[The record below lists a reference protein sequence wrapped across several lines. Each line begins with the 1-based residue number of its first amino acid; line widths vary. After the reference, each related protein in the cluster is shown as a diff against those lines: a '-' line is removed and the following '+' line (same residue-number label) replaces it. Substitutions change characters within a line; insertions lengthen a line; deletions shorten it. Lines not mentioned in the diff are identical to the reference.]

1 MKMNTLLPS
10 FMLFA
15 CTFQT
20 IALNSETQNTII
32 KLEQSV
38 ISVGQLITQIE
49 NQTDYLVV
57 FKSREVDIERYITV
71 QNTSGKM
78 ISYLEEAFK
87 DTDITYEFDNRYIL
101 LLKKNDKGRTSL
113 IGQQSRTITGTV
125 TDNNGEPVIGA
136 NVIIKG
142 TSIGTVTDVNGKY
155 TLEVPPKAILQISY
169 IGYLTK
175 EIVIDNNKT
184 ADVILIEDTQKI
196 DEVVVVGYG
205 TQKKGEVASS
215 ISTIKSDNF
224 VKTPTTDAAQLIK
237 GKVPGLSIIT
247 PDANPTSTSQIALRG
262 ITTLKASS
270 SPLVLID
277 GIPGDLNSVS
287 PDDIEQIDVLKDG
300 SAAAIYGTRGTNGV
314 ILITTK
320 NANGEMPTEVD
331 VNAYLSTQQI
341 TKTLPFMK
349 ADEYRR
355 RVQEGWPGAQDDG
368 ASTDWLDEVTRT
380 PFTQIYNIS
389 LRGGSRTTNYVASF
403 EYRGLNGLIK
413 RTNNQMFYP
422 RVEITHRMFN
432 NKLKLN
438 ASLSGYKQTYFSG
451 SDGGGYNSEV
461 YRNALIYN
469 PTTPVYDKNGNYS
482 ESTKNEYFNPVSLLN
497 EVEGENQATNLRM
510 FANITYTPI
519 EGLDIKYLFS
529 SNTYNQVRGYYET
542 QQHKSTWKDGKN
554 GYASRGSTRSNEDL
568 SELTVQWRKTIFE
581 DHSFT
586 LLGGYSWQKTHY
598 QNFYMQNF
606 NFPSNDYT
614 YNNMGTGQA
623 LKDGRGT
630 EYSTANES
638 KLIGYF
644 GRLNYNYDDR
654 YLLTATLRADGSSSF
669 AKESRWGWFPS
680 VALAWKVNNEAF
692 LKDVEA
698 INSLKLRLG
707 WGVVGNQWAGSY
719 AYGVTM
725 ASAASIWGT
734 GFYAGNYPNREL
746 KWEETN
752 SFNVGLDLALF
763 NNRIEFIA
771 DAYYKKTDNLLMQA
785 SLPTYVSGLIRAPW
799 VNAGAMTNKGV
810 EFTLNTHNIQ
820 TRDFTWTSGLTFSIN
835 HNEVTKLYSESSA
848 ISGINGSETLTYTM
862 VGEPVGQ
869 FYGYKVIGMFKEE
882 GDFYKKGAD
891 GNFLL
896 DETGNRIQ
904 VAIPKDQTI
913 GKSGIWVGD
922 YIYED
927 RDNNGVIDEKD
938 RTFLGNPAP
947 KFTFGFNNYLS
958 YKGFDLN
965 IFLNGSVGNKAI
977 NLIRRTFTDPMRN
990 SNLLKEATG
999 IAQIAMHDPE
1009 VGDEVLSNVYVANA
1023 DAAKVQRITTSS
1035 ANDNNRIS
1043 DRFVEDASYLRI
1055 KNISLGYTFPQKWLR
1070 RLQIDHLRLYVNIQ
1084 NLCTIT
1090 GYKGY
1095 DPEIGALNYNVLL
1108 RGVDDARYPSQRIYT
1123 FGLNFNF

>member
-1 MKMNTLLPS
+1 MEEQKKNPAQGLSESEQVQVRRQKLTDLQAAGRDPFTLTKFPQDAYSADLKEEFKDLP
-10 FMLFA
+10 
-15 CTFQT
+15 
-20 IALNSETQNTII
+20 NET
-32 KLEQSV
+32 
-38 ISVGQLITQIE
+38 
-49 NQTDYLVV
+49 D
-57 FKSREVDIERYITV
+57 
-71 QNTSGKM
+71 SGKKVALAGRLM
-78 ISYLEEAFK
+78 SKRVMGKASFAHLRDDKGDIQLYVRRDELGDDAYAAFK
-87 DTDITYEFDNRYIL
+87 KLDVGDI
-101 LLKKNDKGRTSL
+101 
-113 IGQQSRTITGTV
+113 IGV
-125 TDNNGEPVIGA
+125 
-136 NVIIKG
+136 
-142 TSIGTVTDVNGKY
+142 
-155 TLEVPPKAILQISY
+155 
-169 IGYLTK
+169 
-175 EIVIDNNKT
+175 
-184 ADVILIEDTQKI
+184 
-196 DEVVVVGYG
+196 
-205 TQKKGEVASS
+205 KGEVFRTKTGELSARAEEITLLTAKGNVGEFTLPDGSRVWLNGESRLKYPAEFSGPTREVALSGEAFFEVSKDSLRPFRVNMDNDINKWLTTGLRASVARTQQTNNVDGS
-215 ISTIKSDNF
+215 GAIYNALNQLPEVPARNPDGSFGMQTENMYGTYFSNPLSDLIQNENYSRNTQVYVNAFADIKLWKGLVFRTEYAANF
-224 VKTPTTDAAQLIK
+224 NYSNDYKFTPSYDYEHFKQQSSASRGAGNGSNWTLKTYFTYNNTF
-237 GKVPGLSIIT
+237 GKHGLS
-247 PDANPTSTSQIALRG
+247 AMLGHEAQENKYES
-262 ITTLKASS
+262 
-270 SPLVLID
+270 
-277 GIPGDLNSVS
+277 
-287 PDDIEQIDVLKDG
+287 
-300 SAAAIYGTRGTNGV
+300 
-314 ILITTK
+314 
-320 NANGEMPTEVD
+320 
-331 VNAYLSTQQI
+331 LS
-341 TKTLPFMK
+341 
-349 ADEYRR
+349 
-355 RVQEGWPGAQDDG
+355 
-368 ASTDWLDEVTRT
+368 
-380 PFTQIYNIS
+380 
-389 LRGGSRTTNYVASF
+389 GSRTNF
-403 EYRGLNGLIK
+403 L
-413 RTNNQMFYP
+413 
-422 RVEITHRMFN
+422 FN
-432 NKLKLN
+432 SVHELDAGDATTAK
-438 ASLSGYKQTYFSG
+438 A
-451 SDGGGYNSEV
+451 NS
-461 YRNALIYN
+461 
-469 PTTPVYDKNGNYS
+469 
-482 ESTKNEYFNPVSLLN
+482 
-497 EVEGENQATNLRM
+497 
-510 FANITYTPI
+510 
-519 EGLDIKYLFS
+519 
-529 SNTYNQVRGYYET
+529 
-542 QQHKSTWKDGKN
+542 
-554 GYASRGSTRSNEDL
+554 SRGSSA
-568 SELTVQWRKTIFE
+568 I
-581 DHSFT
+581 
-586 LLGGYSWQKTHY
+586 
-598 QNFYMQNF
+598 
-606 NFPSNDYT
+606 
-614 YNNMGTGQA
+614 
-623 LKDGRGT
+623 
-630 EYSTANES
+630 ES
-638 KLIGYF
+638 YF

-785 SLPTYVSGLIRAPW
+785 SLPTYVSSLIRAPW

>member
-1 MKMNTLLPS
+1 MKLHANVCSQWEWTKLRQLLVIVLLGLGIVSTYGQTKTVSGIVKSESGGEPLVGATVKVKETNTGG
-10 FMLFA
+10 
-15 CTFQT
+15 
-20 IALNSETQNTII
+20 I
-32 KLEQSV
+32 
-38 ISVGQLITQIE
+38 
-49 NQTDYLVV
+49 
-57 FKSREVDIERYITV
+57 
-71 QNTSGKM
+71 
-78 ISYLEEAFK
+78 
-87 DTDITYEFDNRYIL
+87 TDIDGRYTIQANL
-101 LLKKNDKGRTSL
+101 GQTL
-113 IGQQSRTITGTV
+113 IV
-125 TDNNGEPVIGA
+125 
-136 NVIIKG
+136 
-142 TSIGTVTDVNGKY
+142 
-155 TLEVPPKAILQISY
+155 SY
-169 IGYLTK
+169 IGYRTK
-175 EIVIDNNKT
+175 EVKVERTIRID
-184 ADVILIEDTQKI
+184 ILLQEDNEML

-205 TQKKGEVASS
+205 TMKRSDLTGSVVSVTGDELKKSVVTSLDQALQGRAAGVQVTQNSGTPGGGISVSIRGINSFNGTEPLYVIDGVAISGSNTSNSSVLSS
-215 ISTIKSDNF
+215 I
-224 VKTPTTDAAQLIK
+224 
-237 GKVPGLSIIT
+237 
-247 PDANPTSTSQIALRG
+247 NPADI
-262 ITTLKASS
+262 
-270 SPLVLID
+270 
-277 GIPGDLNSVS
+277 VS
-287 PDDIEQIDVLKDG
+287 MEVLKDA
-300 SAAAIYGTRGTNGV
+300 SATAIYGSRASNGV
-314 ILITTK
+314 VLITTRQGEEGK
-320 NANGEMPTEVD
+320 TKVSYEGYYALQQLPKKLETLTLPEYAVYQNLRAATIGFGAREEFKDPSLLSRGTDWQNEIFRTAPMHNHQINISGGSKSMKYSLSGGYMQQDGIVFGSDFERFSFRVNMDNDINKWLTTGLRASVARTQQTNNVDGSGASYNALIQLPEVPARNPDGSFGMQTENMYGTYFSNPLSDLIQNENYSRNTQVY
-331 VNAYLSTQQI
+331 VNAFADIKQWTGLVFRTEYAANFNYSNDYKFTPSYDYEHFKQQSSASRGAGNGSNWTLKTYFTYNNTFGKHGLSAM
-341 TKTLPFMK
+341 LGHE
-349 ADEYRR
+349 A
-355 RVQEGWPGAQDDG
+355 QENKY
-368 ASTDWLDEVTRT
+368 E
-380 PFTQIYNIS
+380 S
-389 LRGGSRTTNYVASF
+389 LSGSRTNF
-403 EYRGLNGLIK
+403 L
-413 RTNNQMFYP
+413 
-422 RVEITHRMFN
+422 FN
-432 NKLKLN
+432 SVHELDAGDATTAK
-438 ASLSGYKQTYFSG
+438 A
-451 SDGGGYNSEV
+451 NS
-461 YRNALIYN
+461 
-469 PTTPVYDKNGNYS
+469 
-482 ESTKNEYFNPVSLLN
+482 
-497 EVEGENQATNLRM
+497 
-510 FANITYTPI
+510 
-519 EGLDIKYLFS
+519 
-529 SNTYNQVRGYYET
+529 
-542 QQHKSTWKDGKN
+542 
-554 GYASRGSTRSNEDL
+554 SRGSSA
-568 SELTVQWRKTIFE
+568 I
-581 DHSFT
+581 
-586 LLGGYSWQKTHY
+586 
-598 QNFYMQNF
+598 
-606 NFPSNDYT
+606 
-614 YNNMGTGQA
+614 
-623 LKDGRGT
+623 
-630 EYSTANES
+630 ES
-638 KLIGYF
+638 YF
-644 GRLNYNYDDR
+644 GRLNYNYNDR

-1043 DRFVEDASYLRI
+1043 DRLVEDASYIRI

>member
-1 MKMNTLLPS
+1 MKLHANVCSQWEWTKLRQLLVIVLLGLGIVSTYGQTKTVSGIVKSESGGEPLVGATVKVKETNTGG
-10 FMLFA
+10 
-15 CTFQT
+15 
-20 IALNSETQNTII
+20 I
-32 KLEQSV
+32 
-38 ISVGQLITQIE
+38 
-49 NQTDYLVV
+49 
-57 FKSREVDIERYITV
+57 
-71 QNTSGKM
+71 
-78 ISYLEEAFK
+78 
-87 DTDITYEFDNRYIL
+87 TDIDGRYTIQANL
-101 LLKKNDKGRTSL
+101 GQTL
-113 IGQQSRTITGTV
+113 IV
-125 TDNNGEPVIGA
+125 
-136 NVIIKG
+136 
-142 TSIGTVTDVNGKY
+142 
-155 TLEVPPKAILQISY
+155 SY
-169 IGYLTK
+169 IGYRTK
-175 EIVIDNNKT
+175 EVKVERTTRID
-184 ADVILIEDTQKI
+184 ILLQEDNEML

-205 TQKKGEVASS
+205 TMKRSDLTGSVVSVTGDELKKSVVTSLDQALQGRAAGVQVTQNSGTPGGGISVSIRGINSLNGNEPLYVIDGVAISGNNTSNSSVLSS
-215 ISTIKSDNF
+215 I
-224 VKTPTTDAAQLIK
+224 
-237 GKVPGLSIIT
+237 
-247 PDANPTSTSQIALRG
+247 NPADI
-262 ITTLKASS
+262 
-270 SPLVLID
+270 
-277 GIPGDLNSVS
+277 VS
-287 PDDIEQIDVLKDG
+287 MEVLKDA
-300 SAAAIYGTRGTNGV
+300 SATAIYGSRASNGV
-314 ILITTK
+314 VLITTRQGEEGK
-320 NANGEMPTEVD
+320 TKVSYEGYYALQQLPKKLETLTLPEYAVYQNLRAATIGFGAREEFKDPSLLSRGTDWQNEIFRTAPMHNHQINISGGSKSMKYSLSGGYMQQDGIVFGSDFERFSFRVNMDNDINKWLTTGLRASVARTQQTNNVDGSGAIYNALNQLPEVPARNPDGSFGMQTENMYGTYFSNPLSDLIQNENYSRNTQVY
-331 VNAYLSTQQI
+331 VNAFADIKLWKGLVFRTEYAANFNYSNDYKFTPSYDYEHFKQQSSASRGAGNGSNWTLKTYFTYNNTFGKHGLSAM
-341 TKTLPFMK
+341 LGHE
-349 ADEYRR
+349 A
-355 RVQEGWPGAQDDG
+355 QENKY
-368 ASTDWLDEVTRT
+368 E
-380 PFTQIYNIS
+380 S
-389 LRGGSRTTNYVASF
+389 LSGSRTNF
-403 EYRGLNGLIK
+403 L
-413 RTNNQMFYP
+413 
-422 RVEITHRMFN
+422 FN
-432 NKLKLN
+432 SVHELDAGDATTAK
-438 ASLSGYKQTYFSG
+438 A
-451 SDGGGYNSEV
+451 NS
-461 YRNALIYN
+461 
-469 PTTPVYDKNGNYS
+469 
-482 ESTKNEYFNPVSLLN
+482 
-497 EVEGENQATNLRM
+497 
-510 FANITYTPI
+510 
-519 EGLDIKYLFS
+519 
-529 SNTYNQVRGYYET
+529 
-542 QQHKSTWKDGKN
+542 
-554 GYASRGSTRSNEDL
+554 SRGSSA
-568 SELTVQWRKTIFE
+568 I
-581 DHSFT
+581 
-586 LLGGYSWQKTHY
+586 
-598 QNFYMQNF
+598 
-606 NFPSNDYT
+606 
-614 YNNMGTGQA
+614 
-623 LKDGRGT
+623 
-630 EYSTANES
+630 ES
-638 KLIGYF
+638 YF

-999 IAQIAMHDPE
+999 ID
-1009 VGDEVLSNVYVANA
+1009 LA
-1023 DAAKVQRITTSS
+1023 DIVKADTYDAKVNRNVNVSGIDSVNLVVKDEKENPTT
-1035 ANDNNRIS
+1035 
-1043 DRFVEDASYLRI
+1043 
-1055 KNISLGYTFPQKWLR
+1055 
-1070 RLQIDHLRLYVNIQ
+1070 
-1084 NLCTIT
+1084 
-1090 GYKGY
+1090 
-1095 DPEIGALNYNVLL
+1095 
-1108 RGVDDARYPSQRIYT
+1108 
-1123 FGLNFNF
+1123 

>member
-1 MKMNTLLPS
+1 M
-10 FMLFA
+10 
-15 CTFQT
+15 
-20 IALNSETQNTII
+20 
-32 KLEQSV
+32 
-38 ISVGQLITQIE
+38 
-49 NQTDYLVV
+49 
-57 FKSREVDIERYITV
+57 
-71 QNTSGKM
+71 
-78 ISYLEEAFK
+78 
-87 DTDITYEFDNRYIL
+87 
-101 LLKKNDKGRTSL
+101 
-113 IGQQSRTITGTV
+113 
-125 TDNNGEPVIGA
+125 
-136 NVIIKG
+136 
-142 TSIGTVTDVNGKY
+142 
-155 TLEVPPKAILQISY
+155 
-169 IGYLTK
+169 
-175 EIVIDNNKT
+175 
-184 ADVILIEDTQKI
+184 
-196 DEVVVVGYG
+196 
-205 TQKKGEVASS
+205 
-215 ISTIKSDNF
+215 
-224 VKTPTTDAAQLIK
+224 
-237 GKVPGLSIIT
+237 
-247 PDANPTSTSQIALRG
+247 
-262 ITTLKASS
+262 
-270 SPLVLID
+270 
-277 GIPGDLNSVS
+277 
-287 PDDIEQIDVLKDG
+287 
-300 SAAAIYGTRGTNGV
+300 
-314 ILITTK
+314 
-320 NANGEMPTEVD
+320 
-331 VNAYLSTQQI
+331 
-341 TKTLPFMK
+341 
-349 ADEYRR
+349 
-355 RVQEGWPGAQDDG
+355 
-368 ASTDWLDEVTRT
+368 
-380 PFTQIYNIS
+380 
-389 LRGGSRTTNYVASF
+389 
-403 EYRGLNGLIK
+403 
-413 RTNNQMFYP
+413 
-422 RVEITHRMFN
+422 
-432 NKLKLN
+432 
-438 ASLSGYKQTYFSG
+438 
-451 SDGGGYNSEV
+451 
-461 YRNALIYN
+461 
-469 PTTPVYDKNGNYS
+469 
-482 ESTKNEYFNPVSLLN
+482 
-497 EVEGENQATNLRM
+497 
-510 FANITYTPI
+510 
-519 EGLDIKYLFS
+519 
-529 SNTYNQVRGYYET
+529 
-542 QQHKSTWKDGKN
+542 
-554 GYASRGSTRSNEDL
+554 
-568 SELTVQWRKTIFE
+568 
-581 DHSFT
+581 
-586 LLGGYSWQKTHY
+586 
-598 QNFYMQNF
+598 
-606 NFPSNDYT
+606 
-614 YNNMGTGQA
+614 
-623 LKDGRGT
+623 
-630 EYSTANES
+630 
-638 KLIGYF
+638 
-644 GRLNYNYDDR
+644 
-654 YLLTATLRADGSSSF
+654 
-669 AKESRWGWFPS
+669 
-680 VALAWKVNNEAF
+680 AWKVNNEAF

-734 GFYAGNYPNREL
+734 DFYAGNYPNREL

-785 SLPTYVSGLIRAPW
+785 SLPTYVSSLIRAPW

>member
-1 MKMNTLLPS
+1 MCTATELDRSCFDTVTHCYNSYS
-10 FMLFA
+10 FTVFL
-15 CTFQT
+15 T
-20 IALNSETQNTII
+20 
-32 KLEQSV
+32 EQSHSAKLLSFCDRHFFHFY
-38 ISVGQLITQIE
+38 IKSFKDI
-49 NQTDYLVV
+49 LVYKCFDLELLLCCHCV
-57 FKSREVDIERYITV
+57 EVREV
-71 QNTSGKM
+71 
-78 ISYLEEAFK
+78 
-87 DTDITYEFDNRYIL
+87 
-101 LLKKNDKGRTSL
+101 
-113 IGQQSRTITGTV
+113 
-125 TDNNGEPVIGA
+125 
-136 NVIIKG
+136 
-142 TSIGTVTDVNGKY
+142 
-155 TLEVPPKAILQISY
+155 
-169 IGYLTK
+169 
-175 EIVIDNNKT
+175 
-184 ADVILIEDTQKI
+184 
-196 DEVVVVGYG
+196 
-205 TQKKGEVASS
+205 
-215 ISTIKSDNF
+215 KS
-224 VKTPTTDAAQLIK
+224 K
-237 GKVPGLSIIT
+237 
-247 PDANPTSTSQIALRG
+247 
-262 ITTLKASS
+262 
-270 SPLVLID
+270 
-277 GIPGDLNSVS
+277 SVS
-287 PDDIEQIDVLKDG
+287 VNELTCLMNVFTENFSQCSLKQMC
-300 SAAAIYGTRGTNGV
+300 AAMVSHNS
-314 ILITTK
+314 ITC
-320 NANGEMPTEVD
+320 
-331 VNAYLSTQQI
+331 LS
-341 TKTLPFMK
+341 
-349 ADEYRR
+349 
-355 RVQEGWPGAQDDG
+355 V
-368 ASTDWLDEVTRT
+368 
-380 PFTQIYNIS
+380 
-389 LRGGSRTTNYVASF
+389 
-403 EYRGLNGLIK
+403 
-413 RTNNQMFYP
+413 
-422 RVEITHRMFN
+422 
-432 NKLKLN
+432 
-438 ASLSGYKQTYFSG
+438 
-451 SDGGGYNSEV
+451 NSEV
-461 YRNALIYN
+461 
-469 PTTPVYDKNGNYS
+469 
-482 ESTKNEYFNPVSLLN
+482 SLL
-497 EVEGENQATNLRM
+497 
-510 FANITYTPI
+510 TY
-519 EGLDIKYLFS
+519 
-529 SNTYNQVRGYYET
+529 
-542 QQHKSTWKDGKN
+542 
-554 GYASRGSTRSNEDL
+554 
-568 SELTVQWRKTIFE
+568 
-581 DHSFT
+581 
-586 LLGGYSWQKTHY
+586 
-598 QNFYMQNF
+598 
-606 NFPSNDYT
+606 
-614 YNNMGTGQA
+614 
-623 LKDGRGT
+623 
-630 EYSTANES
+630 
-638 KLIGYF
+638 
-644 GRLNYNYDDR
+644 
-654 YLLTATLRADGSSSF
+654 
-669 AKESRWGWFPS
+669 
-680 VALAWKVNNEAF
+680 
-692 LKDVEA
+692 
-698 INSLKLRLG
+698 
-707 WGVVGNQWAGSY
+707 SY
-719 AYGVTM
+719 
-725 ASAASIWGT
+725 
-734 GFYAGNYPNREL
+734 
-746 KWEETN
+746 
-752 SFNVGLDLALF
+752 LALF

>member
-1 MKMNTLLPS
+1 MKLHANVCSQWEWTKLRQLLVIVLLGLGIVSTYGQTKTVSGIVKSESGGEPLVGATVKVKETNTGG
-10 FMLFA
+10 
-15 CTFQT
+15 
-20 IALNSETQNTII
+20 I
-32 KLEQSV
+32 
-38 ISVGQLITQIE
+38 
-49 NQTDYLVV
+49 
-57 FKSREVDIERYITV
+57 
-71 QNTSGKM
+71 
-78 ISYLEEAFK
+78 
-87 DTDITYEFDNRYIL
+87 TDIDGRYTIQANL
-101 LLKKNDKGRTSL
+101 GQTL
-113 IGQQSRTITGTV
+113 IV
-125 TDNNGEPVIGA
+125 
-136 NVIIKG
+136 
-142 TSIGTVTDVNGKY
+142 
-155 TLEVPPKAILQISY
+155 SY
-169 IGYLTK
+169 IGYRTK
-175 EIVIDNNKT
+175 EVKVERTTRID
-184 ADVILIEDTQKI
+184 ILLQEDNEML

-205 TQKKGEVASS
+205 TMKRSDLTGSVVSVTGDELKKSVVTSLDQALQGRAAGVQVTQNSGTPGGGISVSIRGINSLNGNEPLYVIDGVAISGNNTSNSSVLSS
-215 ISTIKSDNF
+215 I
-224 VKTPTTDAAQLIK
+224 
-237 GKVPGLSIIT
+237 
-247 PDANPTSTSQIALRG
+247 NPADI
-262 ITTLKASS
+262 
-270 SPLVLID
+270 
-277 GIPGDLNSVS
+277 VS
-287 PDDIEQIDVLKDG
+287 MEVLKDA
-300 SAAAIYGTRGTNGV
+300 SATAIYGSRASNGVVLIITRQGEEGKTKVSYEGYYALQQLPKKLETLTLPEYAVYQNLRAATIGFGAREEFKDPSLLSRGTDWQNEIFRTAPMHNHQINISGGSKSMKYSLSGGYMQQDGIV
-314 ILITTK
+314 FGSDFERFSFRVNMDNDINKWLTTGLRASVARTQQTNNVDGSGAIYNALNQLPEVPARNPDGSFGMQTENMYGTYFSNPLSDLIQNENYSRSTQ
-320 NANGEMPTEVD
+320 VY
-331 VNAYLSTQQI
+331 VNAFADIKLWKGLVFRTEYAANFNYSNDYKFTPSYDYEHFKQQSSASRGAGNGSNWTLKTYFTYNNTFGKHGLSAM
-341 TKTLPFMK
+341 LGHE
-349 ADEYRR
+349 A
-355 RVQEGWPGAQDDG
+355 QENKY
-368 ASTDWLDEVTRT
+368 E
-380 PFTQIYNIS
+380 S
-389 LRGGSRTTNYVASF
+389 LSGSRTNF
-403 EYRGLNGLIK
+403 L
-413 RTNNQMFYP
+413 
-422 RVEITHRMFN
+422 FN
-432 NKLKLN
+432 SVHELD
-438 ASLSGYKQTYFSG
+438 AG
-451 SDGGGYNSEV
+451 DANS
-461 YRNALIYN
+461 
-469 PTTPVYDKNGNYS
+469 
-482 ESTKNEYFNPVSLLN
+482 
-497 EVEGENQATNLRM
+497 
-510 FANITYTPI
+510 
-519 EGLDIKYLFS
+519 
-529 SNTYNQVRGYYET
+529 
-542 QQHKSTWKDGKN
+542 
-554 GYASRGSTRSNEDL
+554 SRGSSA
-568 SELTVQWRKTIFE
+568 I
-581 DHSFT
+581 
-586 LLGGYSWQKTHY
+586 
-598 QNFYMQNF
+598 
-606 NFPSNDYT
+606 
-614 YNNMGTGQA
+614 
-623 LKDGRGT
+623 
-630 EYSTANES
+630 ES
-638 KLIGYF
+638 YF
-644 GRLNYNYDDR
+644 GRLTYNYDDR

>member
-1 MKMNTLLPS
+1 MAHHRLARLRTQ
-10 FMLFA
+10 
-15 CTFQT
+15 QT
-20 IALNSETQNTII
+20 NNVDGSGAIYNALNQLPEVPARNPDGSFGMQTENMYGTYFSNPLSDLIQNENYSRNTQVYVNAFADI
-32 KLEQSV
+32 KLWKGLVFRTEYAANFNYS
-38 ISVGQLITQIE
+38 
-49 NQTDYLVV
+49 NDYKFTPSYDYEH
-57 FKSREVDIERYITV
+57 FK
-71 QNTSGKM
+71 
-78 ISYLEEAFK
+78 
-87 DTDITYEFDNRYIL
+87 
-101 LLKKNDKGRTSL
+101 
-113 IGQQSRTITGTV
+113 QQSSASRGAGNGSNWTLKTYFTY
-125 TDNNGEPVIGA
+125 NN
-136 NVIIKG
+136 
-142 TSIGTVTDVNGKY
+142 TFGKH
-155 TLEVPPKAILQISY
+155 
-169 IGYLTK
+169 
-175 EIVIDNNKT
+175 
-184 ADVILIEDTQKI
+184 
-196 DEVVVVGYG
+196 
-205 TQKKGEVASS
+205 
-215 ISTIKSDNF
+215 
-224 VKTPTTDAAQLIK
+224 
-237 GKVPGLSIIT
+237 GLS
-247 PDANPTSTSQIALRG
+247 AMLGHEAQENKYES
-262 ITTLKASS
+262 
-270 SPLVLID
+270 
-277 GIPGDLNSVS
+277 
-287 PDDIEQIDVLKDG
+287 
-300 SAAAIYGTRGTNGV
+300 
-314 ILITTK
+314 
-320 NANGEMPTEVD
+320 
-331 VNAYLSTQQI
+331 LS
-341 TKTLPFMK
+341 
-349 ADEYRR
+349 
-355 RVQEGWPGAQDDG
+355 
-368 ASTDWLDEVTRT
+368 
-380 PFTQIYNIS
+380 
-389 LRGGSRTTNYVASF
+389 GSRTNF
-403 EYRGLNGLIK
+403 L
-413 RTNNQMFYP
+413 
-422 RVEITHRMFN
+422 FN
-432 NKLKLN
+432 SVHELDAGDATTAK
-438 ASLSGYKQTYFSG
+438 A
-451 SDGGGYNSEV
+451 NS
-461 YRNALIYN
+461 
-469 PTTPVYDKNGNYS
+469 
-482 ESTKNEYFNPVSLLN
+482 
-497 EVEGENQATNLRM
+497 
-510 FANITYTPI
+510 
-519 EGLDIKYLFS
+519 
-529 SNTYNQVRGYYET
+529 
-542 QQHKSTWKDGKN
+542 
-554 GYASRGSTRSNEDL
+554 SRGSSA
-568 SELTVQWRKTIFE
+568 I
-581 DHSFT
+581 
-586 LLGGYSWQKTHY
+586 
-598 QNFYMQNF
+598 
-606 NFPSNDYT
+606 
-614 YNNMGTGQA
+614 
-623 LKDGRGT
+623 
-630 EYSTANES
+630 ES
-638 KLIGYF
+638 YF

-848 ISGINGSETLTYTM
+848 ISGINGSETLTYHM

>member
-1 MKMNTLLPS
+1 MKLHANVCSQWEWTKLRQLLVIVLLGLGIVSTYGQTKTVSGIVKSESGGEPLVGATVKVKETNTGG
-10 FMLFA
+10 
-15 CTFQT
+15 
-20 IALNSETQNTII
+20 I
-32 KLEQSV
+32 
-38 ISVGQLITQIE
+38 
-49 NQTDYLVV
+49 
-57 FKSREVDIERYITV
+57 
-71 QNTSGKM
+71 
-78 ISYLEEAFK
+78 
-87 DTDITYEFDNRYIL
+87 TDIDGRYTIQANL
-101 LLKKNDKGRTSL
+101 GQTL
-113 IGQQSRTITGTV
+113 IV
-125 TDNNGEPVIGA
+125 
-136 NVIIKG
+136 
-142 TSIGTVTDVNGKY
+142 
-155 TLEVPPKAILQISY
+155 SY
-169 IGYLTK
+169 IGYRTK
-175 EIVIDNNKT
+175 EVKVERTTRID
-184 ADVILIEDTQKI
+184 ILLQEDNEML

-205 TQKKGEVASS
+205 TMKRSDLTGSVVSVTGDELKKSVVTSLDQALQGRAAGVQVTQNSGTPGGGISVSIRGINSLNGNEPLYVIDGVAISGNNTSNSSVLSS
-215 ISTIKSDNF
+215 I
-224 VKTPTTDAAQLIK
+224 
-237 GKVPGLSIIT
+237 
-247 PDANPTSTSQIALRG
+247 NPADI
-262 ITTLKASS
+262 
-270 SPLVLID
+270 
-277 GIPGDLNSVS
+277 VS
-287 PDDIEQIDVLKDG
+287 MEVLKDA
-300 SAAAIYGTRGTNGV
+300 SATAIYGSRASNGV
-314 ILITTK
+314 VLITTRQGEEGK
-320 NANGEMPTEVD
+320 TKVSYEGYYALQQLPKKLETLTLPEYAVYQNLRAATIGFGAREEFKDPSLLSRGTDWQNEIFRTAPMHNHQINISGGSKSMKYSLSGGYMQQDGIVFGSDFERFSFRVNMDNDLRASVARTQQTNNVDGSGAIYNALNQLPEVPARNPDGSFGMQTENMYGTYFSNPLSDLIQNENYSRNTQVY
-331 VNAYLSTQQI
+331 VNAFADIKLWKGLVFRTEYAANFNYSNDYKFTPSYDYEHFKQQSSASRGAGNGSNWTLKTYFTYNNTFGKHGLSAM
-341 TKTLPFMK
+341 LGHE
-349 ADEYRR
+349 A
-355 RVQEGWPGAQDDG
+355 QENKY
-368 ASTDWLDEVTRT
+368 E
-380 PFTQIYNIS
+380 S
-389 LRGGSRTTNYVASF
+389 LSGSRTNF
-403 EYRGLNGLIK
+403 L
-413 RTNNQMFYP
+413 
-422 RVEITHRMFN
+422 FN
-432 NKLKLN
+432 SVHELDAGDATTAK
-438 ASLSGYKQTYFSG
+438 A
-451 SDGGGYNSEV
+451 NS
-461 YRNALIYN
+461 
-469 PTTPVYDKNGNYS
+469 
-482 ESTKNEYFNPVSLLN
+482 
-497 EVEGENQATNLRM
+497 
-510 FANITYTPI
+510 
-519 EGLDIKYLFS
+519 
-529 SNTYNQVRGYYET
+529 
-542 QQHKSTWKDGKN
+542 
-554 GYASRGSTRSNEDL
+554 SRGSSA
-568 SELTVQWRKTIFE
+568 I
-581 DHSFT
+581 
-586 LLGGYSWQKTHY
+586 
-598 QNFYMQNF
+598 
-606 NFPSNDYT
+606 
-614 YNNMGTGQA
+614 
-623 LKDGRGT
+623 
-630 EYSTANES
+630 ES
-638 KLIGYF
+638 YF

>member
-1 MKMNTLLPS
+1 MKLHANVCSQWEWTKLRQLLVIVLLGLGIVSTYGQTKTVSGIVKSESGGEPLVGATVKVKETNTGG
-10 FMLFA
+10 
-15 CTFQT
+15 
-20 IALNSETQNTII
+20 I
-32 KLEQSV
+32 
-38 ISVGQLITQIE
+38 
-49 NQTDYLVV
+49 
-57 FKSREVDIERYITV
+57 
-71 QNTSGKM
+71 
-78 ISYLEEAFK
+78 
-87 DTDITYEFDNRYIL
+87 TDIDGRYTIQANL
-101 LLKKNDKGRTSL
+101 GQTL
-113 IGQQSRTITGTV
+113 IV
-125 TDNNGEPVIGA
+125 
-136 NVIIKG
+136 
-142 TSIGTVTDVNGKY
+142 
-155 TLEVPPKAILQISY
+155 SY
-169 IGYLTK
+169 IGYRTK
-175 EIVIDNNKT
+175 EVKVERTTRID
-184 ADVILIEDTQKI
+184 ILLQEDNEML

-205 TQKKGEVASS
+205 TMKRSDLTGSVVSVTGDELKKSVVTSLDQALQGRAAGVQVTQNSGTPGGGISVSIRGINSLNGNEPLYVIDGVAISGNNTSNSSVLSS
-215 ISTIKSDNF
+215 I
-224 VKTPTTDAAQLIK
+224 
-237 GKVPGLSIIT
+237 
-247 PDANPTSTSQIALRG
+247 NPADI
-262 ITTLKASS
+262 
-270 SPLVLID
+270 
-277 GIPGDLNSVS
+277 VS
-287 PDDIEQIDVLKDG
+287 MEVLKDA
-300 SAAAIYGTRGTNGV
+300 SATAIYGSRASNGV
-314 ILITTK
+314 VLITTRQ
-320 NANGEMPTEVD
+320 GEEGKTKVSYEGYY
-331 VNAYLSTQQI
+331 ALQQLPKKLE
-341 TKTLPFMK
+341 TLTLP
-349 ADEYRR
+349 EYAVYQNLRAATI
-355 RVQEGWPGAQDDG
+355 GFGAREEFKDPSLLSRG
-368 ASTDWLDEVTRT
+368 TDWQNEIFRT
-380 PFTQIYNIS
+380 APMHNHQINIS
-389 LRGGSRTTNYVASF
+389 GGSKSMKY
-403 EYRGLNGLIK
+403 
-413 RTNNQMFYP
+413 
-422 RVEITHRMFN
+422 
-432 NKLKLN
+432 
-438 ASLSGYKQTYFSG
+438 SLSGGYMQQDGIVFGSDFERFSFRVNMDNDINKWLTTGLRASVARTQQTNNVDGSGAIYNALNQLPEVPARNPDGSFGMQTENMYGTYFSNPL
-451 SDGGGYNSEV
+451 SD
-461 YRNALIYN
+461 LIQN
-469 PTTPVYDKNGNYS
+469 ENYS
-482 ESTKNEYFNPVSLLN
+482 RNTQVYVN
-497 EVEGENQATNLRM
+497 A
-510 FANITYTPI
+510 FA
-519 EGLDIKYLFS
+519 DIKLWKGLVFRTEYAANFNYSNDYKFTPSYDYEHFKQQS
-529 SNTYNQVRGYYET
+529 S
-542 QQHKSTWKDGKN
+542 
-554 GYASRGSTRSNEDL
+554 ASRGAGNGSNWTL
-568 SELTVQWRKTIFE
+568 KTYF
-581 DHSFT
+581 
-586 LLGGYSWQKTHY
+586 
-598 QNFYMQNF
+598 
-606 NFPSNDYT
+606 T
-614 YNNMGTGQA
+614 YNNTFGKHGLSAMLGHEAQEN
-623 LKDGRGT
+623 K
-630 EYSTANES
+630 YES
-638 KLIGYF
+638 LSGS
-644 GRLNYNYDDR
+644 
-654 YLLTATLRADGSSSF
+654 LRADGSSSF

>member
-1 MKMNTLLPS
+1 MKLHANVCSQWEWTKLRQLLVIVLLGLGIVSTYGQTKTVSGIVKSESGGEPLVGATVKVKETNTGG
-10 FMLFA
+10 
-15 CTFQT
+15 
-20 IALNSETQNTII
+20 I
-32 KLEQSV
+32 
-38 ISVGQLITQIE
+38 
-49 NQTDYLVV
+49 
-57 FKSREVDIERYITV
+57 
-71 QNTSGKM
+71 
-78 ISYLEEAFK
+78 
-87 DTDITYEFDNRYIL
+87 TDIDGRYTIQANL
-101 LLKKNDKGRTSL
+101 GQTL
-113 IGQQSRTITGTV
+113 IV
-125 TDNNGEPVIGA
+125 
-136 NVIIKG
+136 
-142 TSIGTVTDVNGKY
+142 
-155 TLEVPPKAILQISY
+155 SY
-169 IGYLTK
+169 IGYRTK
-175 EIVIDNNKT
+175 EVKVERTTRID
-184 ADVILIEDTQKI
+184 ILLQEDNEML

-205 TQKKGEVASS
+205 TMKRSDLTGSVVSVTGDELKKSVVTSLDQALQGRAAGVQVTQNSGTPGGGISVSIRGINSLNGNEPLYVIDGVAISGNNTSNSSVLSS
-215 ISTIKSDNF
+215 I
-224 VKTPTTDAAQLIK
+224 
-237 GKVPGLSIIT
+237 
-247 PDANPTSTSQIALRG
+247 NPADI
-262 ITTLKASS
+262 
-270 SPLVLID
+270 
-277 GIPGDLNSVS
+277 VS
-287 PDDIEQIDVLKDG
+287 MEVLKDA
-300 SAAAIYGTRGTNGV
+300 SATAIYGSRASNGV
-314 ILITTK
+314 VLITTRQGEEGK
-320 NANGEMPTEVD
+320 TKVSYEGYYALQQLPKKLETLTLPEYAVYQNLRAATIGFGAREEFKDPSLLSRGTDWQNEIFRTAPMHNHQINISGGSKSMKYSLSGGYMQQDGIVFGSDFERFSFRVNMDNDINKWLTTGLRASVARTQQTNNVDGSGAIYNALNQLPEVPARNPDGSFGMQTENMYGTYFSNPLSDLIQNENYSRNTQVY
-331 VNAYLSTQQI
+331 VNAFADIKLWKGLVFRTEYAANFNYSNDYKFTPSYDYEHFKQQSSASRGAGNGSNWTLKTYFTYNNTFGKHGLSAM
-341 TKTLPFMK
+341 LGHE
-349 ADEYRR
+349 A
-355 RVQEGWPGAQDDG
+355 QENKY
-368 ASTDWLDEVTRT
+368 E
-380 PFTQIYNIS
+380 S
-389 LRGGSRTTNYVASF
+389 LSGSRTNF
-403 EYRGLNGLIK
+403 L
-413 RTNNQMFYP
+413 
-422 RVEITHRMFN
+422 FN
-432 NKLKLN
+432 SVHELDAGDATTAK
-438 ASLSGYKQTYFSG
+438 A
-451 SDGGGYNSEV
+451 NS
-461 YRNALIYN
+461 
-469 PTTPVYDKNGNYS
+469 
-482 ESTKNEYFNPVSLLN
+482 
-497 EVEGENQATNLRM
+497 
-510 FANITYTPI
+510 
-519 EGLDIKYLFS
+519 
-529 SNTYNQVRGYYET
+529 
-542 QQHKSTWKDGKN
+542 
-554 GYASRGSTRSNEDL
+554 SRGSSA
-568 SELTVQWRKTIFE
+568 I
-581 DHSFT
+581 
-586 LLGGYSWQKTHY
+586 
-598 QNFYMQNF
+598 
-606 NFPSNDYT
+606 
-614 YNNMGTGQA
+614 
-623 LKDGRGT
+623 
-630 EYSTANES
+630 ES
-638 KLIGYF
+638 YF

-862 VGEPVGQ
+862 VGQ
-869 FYGYKVIGMFKEE
+869 FSGYKVIGMFKEE

>member
-1 MKMNTLLPS
+1 M
-10 FMLFA
+10 
-15 CTFQT
+15 
-20 IALNSETQNTII
+20 
-32 KLEQSV
+32 
-38 ISVGQLITQIE
+38 
-49 NQTDYLVV
+49 
-57 FKSREVDIERYITV
+57 
-71 QNTSGKM
+71 
-78 ISYLEEAFK
+78 
-87 DTDITYEFDNRYIL
+87 
-101 LLKKNDKGRTSL
+101 
-113 IGQQSRTITGTV
+113 
-125 TDNNGEPVIGA
+125 
-136 NVIIKG
+136 
-142 TSIGTVTDVNGKY
+142 
-155 TLEVPPKAILQISY
+155 
-169 IGYLTK
+169 
-175 EIVIDNNKT
+175 
-184 ADVILIEDTQKI
+184 
-196 DEVVVVGYG
+196 
-205 TQKKGEVASS
+205 
-215 ISTIKSDNF
+215 
-224 VKTPTTDAAQLIK
+224 
-237 GKVPGLSIIT
+237 
-247 PDANPTSTSQIALRG
+247 
-262 ITTLKASS
+262 
-270 SPLVLID
+270 
-277 GIPGDLNSVS
+277 
-287 PDDIEQIDVLKDG
+287 
-300 SAAAIYGTRGTNGV
+300 
-314 ILITTK
+314 
-320 NANGEMPTEVD
+320 
-331 VNAYLSTQQI
+331 
-341 TKTLPFMK
+341 
-349 ADEYRR
+349 
-355 RVQEGWPGAQDDG
+355 
-368 ASTDWLDEVTRT
+368 
-380 PFTQIYNIS
+380 
-389 LRGGSRTTNYVASF
+389 
-403 EYRGLNGLIK
+403 
-413 RTNNQMFYP
+413 
-422 RVEITHRMFN
+422 
-432 NKLKLN
+432 
-438 ASLSGYKQTYFSG
+438 
-451 SDGGGYNSEV
+451 
-461 YRNALIYN
+461 
-469 PTTPVYDKNGNYS
+469 
-482 ESTKNEYFNPVSLLN
+482 
-497 EVEGENQATNLRM
+497 
-510 FANITYTPI
+510 
-519 EGLDIKYLFS
+519 
-529 SNTYNQVRGYYET
+529 
-542 QQHKSTWKDGKN
+542 
-554 GYASRGSTRSNEDL
+554 
-568 SELTVQWRKTIFE
+568 
-581 DHSFT
+581 
-586 LLGGYSWQKTHY
+586 
-598 QNFYMQNF
+598 
-606 NFPSNDYT
+606 
-614 YNNMGTGQA
+614 
-623 LKDGRGT
+623 
-630 EYSTANES
+630 
-638 KLIGYF
+638 
-644 GRLNYNYDDR
+644 
-654 YLLTATLRADGSSSF
+654 LTATLRADGSSSF

-913 GKSGIWVGD
+913 GKSGIWVGGQFYGYKVIGMFKEEGDFYKKGADGNFLLDETGNRIQVAIPKDQTIGKSGIWVGD